1 MTVRPLALA
10 LGAGALLAGGALA
23 AQEKSTTAAAT
34 RLSFAGA
41 GRIDATVGY
50 QPKAVDTQLTH
61 KSMTRPG
68 SPPRGRLR

>member
-1 MTVRPLALA
+1 MDICTVNPGSWQRNAWSDATVMLAPFA
-10 LGAGALLAGGALA
+10 
-23 AQEKSTTAAAT
+23 TTAAAT